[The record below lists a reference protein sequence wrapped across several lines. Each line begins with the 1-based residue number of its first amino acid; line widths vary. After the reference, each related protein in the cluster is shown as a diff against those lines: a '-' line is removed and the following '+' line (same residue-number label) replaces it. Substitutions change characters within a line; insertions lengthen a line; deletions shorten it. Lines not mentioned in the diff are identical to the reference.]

1 MEVRIFFPAIAYK
14 TFERLKDEKL
24 FKKLF
29 RQTKKKLR
37 HLRSPIQRAELTHK
51 LIDLEIEQLFSDPVV
66 SENVTCKKSCSACCH
81 TQVSVTKDEAELL
94 AKEVLQGTK
103 VDIHRLRHLAEAGN
117 ESALFYKSSY
127 EQRACPFL
135 SQEGNCEVY
144 ENRPSVCRT
153 NHVVSEAELCETRD
167 GVEKPVRLLNT
178 FKADMII
185 MASYKISQENGS
197 LPFMLWK
204 ALKRQEQSKNDQVVI
219 KA

>member
-1 MEVRIFFPAIAYK
+1 LEVSIFFPAIAYK
-14 TFERLKDEKL
+14 TYEKLKDEKL

-29 RQTKKKLR
+29 RKTKKKLR
-37 HLRSPIQRAELTHK
+37 QIGSPLARAVLTHK
-51 LIDLEIEQLFSDPVV
+51 LIDLEINQLFSDPVV
-66 SENVTCKKSCSACCH
+66 KENVTCKKSCSACCH
-81 TQVSVTKDEAELL
+81 TQVSVTSDEAELL
-94 AKEVLQGTK
+94 ASEVLNGSE
-103 VDIHRLRHLAEAGN
+103 VDLGRLRLLAEAGN
-117 ESALFYKSSY
+117 ESELFYQFSY

-135 SQEGNCEVY
+135 NSEGSCEVY

-153 NHVVSEAELCETRD
+153 NHVISEAELCETRD

-185 MASYKISQENGS
+185 MAAFKTSQENGS

-204 ALKRQEQSKNDQVVI
+204 ALKRRSKSTNEQVVI